1 VNVASE
7 VKVKNG
13 QKKKKPIRTKDTEI
27 KSIFGKQFIDKLMS
41 EIHLR
46 LYDFNETKDEMSYR
60 KSFKE
65 DFNYHYKD
73 KVKKVKS
80 EKK

>member
-1 VNVASE
+1 MNVASE
-7 VKVKNG
+7 VKVTNG

-73 KVKKVKS
+73 KVKKVV
-80 EKK
+80 E

>member
-1 VNVASE
+1 MNVASE
-7 VKVKNG
+7 VKGTNG
-13 QKKKKPIRTKDTEI
+13 LKKKKPIRTKDTEI
-27 KSIFGKQFIDKLMS
+27 KSIFGKQFIDYLMS

-65 DFNYHYKD
+65 SFNSIYKD
-73 KVKKVKS
+73 RVKKVA
-80 EKK
+80 E